1 MIKNK
6 FKKQK
11 GGYTIIETMITISLF
26 TIIVMYG
33 MGALLNAN
41 ALHQKS
47 QSMRSILD
55 SLSFITEDISRNL
68 RTGSGYHCLDYE
80 EGSIS
85 EASIGALS
93 VPKSCEGG
101 GWAIIFEPPRGN
113 PNDTQDQWVYYI
125 SNDGKIFKAA
135 GAPYGTSDFVQLTP
149 EGVVVDPV
157 KSGFVVYGAEPP
169 TQGDLQQPFVTI
181 RFVGSITYKDIV
193 SPFSIQTSASQR
205 TVDI

>member
-1 MIKNK
+1 
-6 FKKQK
+6 
-11 GGYTIIETMITISLF
+11 MITISLF
-26 TIIVMYG
+26 TIIVMSG

-47 QSMRSILD
+47 QSMRSIID

-68 RTGSGYHCLDYE
+68 RTGSGYHCLEAGDA
-80 EGSIS
+80 IS
-85 EASIGALS
+85 PASINGLS
-93 VPKSCEGG
+93 VPKSCEDG

-113 PNDTQDQWVYYI
+113 PNNTQDQWVYYI
-125 SNDGKIFKAA
+125 NDGKIFKAA

-169 TQGDLQQPFVTI
+169 PGDLQQPFVTI

-193 SPFSIQTSASQR
+193 SPFSIQTSVSQR